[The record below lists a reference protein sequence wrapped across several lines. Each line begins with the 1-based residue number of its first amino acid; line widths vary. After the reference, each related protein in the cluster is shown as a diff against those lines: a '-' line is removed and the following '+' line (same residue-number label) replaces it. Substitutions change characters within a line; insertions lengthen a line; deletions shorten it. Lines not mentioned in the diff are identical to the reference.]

1 MTLPL
6 LSRRTLLMLVP
17 TAGVAGVALAGCDRP
32 VSRPIFGDIRFA
44 DRPPI
49 RLDVAAI
56 DVVHAFKPSFR
67 EPFVEH
73 LFPVPPERAVE
84 NWARDRLQAAG
95 TTGRARV
102 TIADASVREV
112 PLRRTEGLR
121 GAFTKDQTERYDATL
136 EIGLDILND
145 RGFPVRTASA
155 RASHSR
161 SVPEGITP
169 NERERIWYELTR
181 ELIGQIDQEM
191 ERQIRATFG
200 TYLV

>member
-1 MTLPL
+1 MTFPL
-6 LSRRTLLMLVP
+6 LSRRALLMLAP
-17 TAGVAGVALAGCDRP
+17 AAGAAVALAGCDRP
-32 VSRPIFGDIRFA
+32 VSRPIFGDLRFT

-56 DVVHAFKPSFR
+56 DVVHNFKPSFH

-73 LFPVPPERAVE
+73 LFPVPPERAAE
-84 NWARDRLQAAG
+84 NWAHDRLQAAG

-112 PLRRTEGLR
+112 PLKRTEGLR
-121 GAFTKDQTERYDATL
+121 SAFTKDQTERYDATL

-161 SVPEGITP
+161 SVAEGITP
-169 NERERIWYELTR
+169 NEREQVWYELTR
-181 ELIGQIDQEM
+181 ELISQIDQEM